1 MIKIDQ
7 RYYKKI
13 TNTGGLFSMNIFKNI
28 VKTKGDVIINNGD
41 NNNTS
46 IIQPTMVLSPADI
59 DKVISFIDYLKNT
72 PPDNF
77 TSQEYI
83 ETISKLNAITSAKT
97 SDQQETALKNWN
109 SFKISLSQ
117 SALKFLSLSSDIV
130 TIGSFLNQILG
141 L

>member
-1 MIKIDQ
+1 
-7 RYYKKI
+7 
-13 TNTGGLFSMNIFKNI
+13 MNIFKNI

-130 TIGSFLNQILG
+130 TIGSFLKQILG